1 MPFGSFF
8 KKIFKKG
15 ATGIAKEVGGDDAG
29 KFVQQGI
36 DQLNLGP
43 GEGGASGGFE
53 DQAVDGIMQAFSGK
67 QEGGMKSLFST
78 LGGSLGGFRDLA
90 IQKGLDPSLVDA
102 VLNMI
107 QGKKSGG
114 GGGGGGGFD
123 FGSLMSAAGALTTQS
138 SGGSMGGL
146 DGFLNLLGGG
156 GGSGGSNDILNIIL
170 GLVKSFFNI
179 KTKSDPALQ
188 DWGKANPDAGKSDDS
203 IGAFGDHLIRDLID
217 PGKKDKDRLDD
228 DEDGGSKSN
237 KKTGKDDVK
246 GWFGKHPEIGKIQ
259 KGVFDDI
266 FDVKDDDAGDE
277 DDAPLI
283 PTPEGFEED
292 CSILNNASILFLNT
306 NILLELRKK
315 WRFLFSTKK
324 HDPSEF
330 AQRLVYQGPTLLIIQ
345 TEEGHTFGAFASTSW
360 GDTEGGWSGNGDSFI
375 FVIKPKMACFYSTGK
390 NERFLFG
397 SESRFG
403 LGGRP
408 NSLGLGIATDLSG
421 GEYNSD
427 IDTYDLPSG
436 IIPSQFDIAHCEA
449 WGLGSAVDPSS
460 EQAGMDIRRPNT
472 RVTGGHVD
480 MGDLMGQIS

>member
-8 KKIFKKG
+8 KKIFKRG
-15 ATGIAKEVGGDDAG
+15 ATDIAKEVGGEDAG
-29 KFVQQGI
+29 KFVEKGF
-36 DQLNLGP
+36 DQLNLNP
-43 GEGGASGGFE
+43 DVSGGGGFE
-53 DQAVDGIMQAFSGK
+53 DQAVDSIVQVFSGK
-67 QEGGMKSLFST
+67 QEGGMKSLFSN

-107 QGKKSGG
+107 SGKKGG
-114 GGGGGGGFD
+114 SAEGASGGGGGGGFD

-138 SGGSMGGL
+138 SGSMGGL
-146 DGFLNLLGGG
+146 DGFINLLGGG

-179 KTKSDPALQ
+179 KTKKDPALK

-217 PGKKDKDRLDD
+217 PGKKEKDRLDD
-228 DEDGGSKSN
+228 DNKGD

-259 KGVFDDI
+259 KDVFDDI
-266 FDVKDDDAGDE
+266 FDVKDEDTSDE
-277 DDAPLI
+277 DEAPLI

-315 WRFLFSTKK
+315 WRFLFSTKS

-330 AQRLVYQGPTLLIIQ
+330 AERLVYQGPTLLIIQ
-345 TEEGHTFGAFASTSW
+345 SDDGAIFGAFASTSW
-360 GDTEGGWSGNGDSFI
+360 GDTKGGWSGNGDSFI
-375 FVIKPKMACFYSTGK
+375 FAIKPKMACFYSTGK

-397 SESRFG
+397 SDSKFG

-408 NSLGLGIATDLSG
+408 DALGLGIASDLSE
-421 GEYNSD
+421 GEFNSNAE
-427 IDTYDLPSG
+427 TFDLPSG
-436 IIPSQFDIAHCEA
+436 IIPSQFSISHVEA
-449 WGLGSAVDPSS
+449 WALGSAVDPSS
-460 EQAGMDIRRPNT
+460 EKSGMDIRRPNT
-472 RVTGGHVD
+472 SVSGGHVD